1 MAPVPN
7 LVQEEN
13 LRMHLC
19 GPDIVSVQVLPH
31 NVELT
36 TCGIKKLEKSSSS
49 QATGC
54 LAQITL
60 HHLPVATSIRR
71 NVFQQRL

>member
-19 GPDIVSVQVLPH
+19 GPDIVSVQVLPR
-31 NVELT
+31 NSEST
-36 TCGIKKLEKSSSS
+36 TCGIKKLELRKI
-49 QATGC
+49 AAVVRP
-54 LAQITL
+54 LAAWLKLLYTIS
-60 HHLPVATSIRR
+60 P
-71 NVFQQRL
+71 